1 MTRFI
6 SHLHSDLRSTK
17 STHRG
22 ATHAARDV
30 PQGIHKTYPRMD
42 VIILPSPQHIPMSLT
57 QVLEKRNSYST
68 GGTNSTMSLD
78 TLGTL
83 LGTALKKREGVKKR
97 NYPSGGALYP
107 IETYILTNA
116 LKDNGKYPIVFHYN
130 PTQHSLEKL
139 WAVPADVPLQNLI
152 QKFDTLSFSAII
164 VFTSVW
170 KRSSAKYGDF
180 TYTLALL
187 EAGHMSENILLTA
200 AALNLNARPMAGFD
214 DQALTTLLELDMEEE
229 QVVHT
234 VILS

>member
-1 MTRFI
+1 
-6 SHLHSDLRSTK
+6 
-17 STHRG
+17 
-22 ATHAARDV
+22 
-30 PQGIHKTYPRMD
+30 
-42 VIILPSPQHIPMSLT
+42 
-57 QVLEKRNSYST
+57 
-68 GGTNSTMSLD
+68 MSLD